1 MHSSRMC
8 TVRCS
13 SRLLGSVYQEGEGC
27 LSRGGCLPD
36 GVGVVCPGGGCLSR
50 GCTPP
55 PPHGQWTKFPT
66 HACENITF
74 PQLRLRAVKI
84 AEYIT
89 YLQYFPVLFFSIFQL
104 FVIANDMFAKGCVIL
119 LQQVSTC
126 LLPCWW

>member
-1 MHSSRMC
+1 M
-8 TVRCS
+8 
-13 SRLLGSVYQEGEGC
+13 SVW
-27 LSRGGCLPD
+27 GGVSTRWGGGGL
-36 GVGVVCPGGGCLSR
+36 PGGGLSAQ
-50 GCTPP
+50 GVYTSPSP
-55 PPHGQWTKFPT
+55 WTKFPT

-84 AEYIT
+84 AENIT

-126 LLPCWW
+126 LLSCWW